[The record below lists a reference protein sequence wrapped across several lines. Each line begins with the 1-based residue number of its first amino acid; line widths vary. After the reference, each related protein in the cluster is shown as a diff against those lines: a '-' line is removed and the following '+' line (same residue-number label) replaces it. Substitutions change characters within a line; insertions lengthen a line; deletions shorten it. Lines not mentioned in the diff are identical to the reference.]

1 MSTVDSDDAGGTT
14 AYRAIVMSD
23 ATPDPFAAYHR
34 AGRWMTLARVIP
46 AVIAALAI
54 GTGLGYVAGSA
65 PAAPPAAVEQ
75 DSRAQAVG
83 PAPDAVEPPI
93 PADQLPQPG
102 TQPGAPGEAA
112 QPGAPAPPTLATT
125 GQAEWSISI
134 DTTGYQAE
142 IDQCLWVRMDLGVH
156 APIVGKHNYC
166 GGDVVLAMAIGDT
179 VTLAGVGL
187 DGTYTVAATRDAQAG
202 DYAKLATD
210 GLGGTVILQTCYWGD
225 SGAERLVALDR
236 M

>member
-1 MSTVDSDDAGGTT
+1 
-14 AYRAIVMSD
+14 MSD

-34 AGRWMTLARVIP
+34 AGRRMTLARVIP

-54 GTGLGYVAGSA
+54 GIGLGYVAGAA
-65 PAAPPAAVEQ
+65 PAAPPAAMEQ
-75 DSRAQAVG
+75 DSPAQAVG
-83 PAPDAVEPPI
+83 PAPDAVGPPTV
-93 PADQLPQPG
+93 AAQLPQPS
-102 TQPGAPGEAA
+102 APGDAP
-112 QPGAPAPPTLATT
+112 QPAAPALPTLATT

-156 APIVGKHNYC
+156 APVVGKHNYC

-187 DGTYTVAATRDAQAG
+187 DGTYTVVATRDAQAG
-202 DYAKLATD
+202 DYAKVATD
-210 GLGGTVILQTCYWGD
+210 GLGGSVILQTCYWGNT
-225 SGAERLVALDR
+225 GAERLVALDR
-236 M
+236 A

>member
-1 MSTVDSDDAGGTT
+1 
-14 AYRAIVMSD
+14 MSD

-34 AGRWMTLARVIP
+34 AGRRMTLARVIP
-46 AVIAALAI
+46 AVIAALALGI
-54 GTGLGYVAGSA
+54 GLGYVAGTA
-65 PAAPPAAVEQ
+65 PAAPPAAVGQ
-75 DSRAQAVG
+75 DSPAQAVG
-83 PAPDAVEPPI
+83 PAPDAVGPPN
-93 PADQLPQPG
+93 PAAQLPQPG
-102 TQPGAPGEAA
+102 APLGAPPPA
-112 QPGAPAPPTLATT
+112 APALPTLAAT
-125 GQAEWSISI
+125 GQAEWSIPI

-156 APIVGKHNYC
+156 APVVGKHNYC

-187 DGTYTVAATRDAQAG
+187 DGRYTVAATRDAQAG
-202 DYAKLATD
+202 DYARVATD

-236 M
+236 L

>member
-1 MSTVDSDDAGGTT
+1 MPA
-14 AYRAIVMSD
+14 A
-23 ATPDPFAAYHR
+23 PDPFAEYHR
-34 AGRWMTLARVIP
+34 AGRRITLTRVIP

-54 GTGLGYVAGSA
+54 GTGLGFLAGNT

-75 DSRAQAVG
+75 ASPAPFAA

-93 PADQLPQPG
+93 VAAQLPQPA
-102 TQPGAPGEAA
+102 APA
-112 QPGAPAPPTLATT
+112 GAPATETPALPTLATT
-125 GQAEWSISI
+125 GQGEWSIAI

-166 GGDVVLAMAIGDT
+166 GGDIVLGMSIGDT
-179 VTLAGVGL
+179 VTLSGVGL
-187 DGTYTVAATRDAQAG
+187 DGTYTVIAARDAQAG
-202 DYAKLATD
+202 DYAKVATD
-210 GLGGTVILQTCYWGD
+210 GLGGSVILQTCYWGD

-236 M
+236 T

>member
-1 MSTVDSDDAGGTT
+1 
-14 AYRAIVMSD
+14 MSD

-34 AGRWMTLARVIP
+34 AGRRMTLARVIP

-54 GTGLGYVAGSA
+54 GSGLGYVAGAA

-75 DSRAQAVG
+75 DSPAQAVG
-83 PAPDAVEPPI
+83 PASDAVEPPA
-93 PADQLPQPG
+93 PAAQLPQPG
-102 TQPGAPGEAA
+102 APAGAPL
-112 QPGAPAPPTLATT
+112 GAPQPAAPALPTLATT

-142 IDQCLWVRMDLGVH
+142 IDRCLWVRMDLGVH
-156 APIVGKHNYC
+156 APVVGKHNYC

-187 DGTYTVAATRDAQAG
+187 DGRYTVVATRDAQAG
-202 DYAKLATD
+202 DYAKVATD
-210 GLGGTVILQTCYWGD
+210 GLGGSVILQTCYWGNT
-225 SGAERLVALDR
+225 GAERLVALDR
-236 M
+236 A

>member
-1 MSTVDSDDAGGTT
+1 
-14 AYRAIVMSD
+14 
-23 ATPDPFAAYHR
+23 
-34 AGRWMTLARVIP
+34 
-46 AVIAALAI
+46 
-54 GTGLGYVAGSA
+54 
-65 PAAPPAAVEQ
+65 
-75 DSRAQAVG
+75 
-83 PAPDAVEPPI
+83 
-93 PADQLPQPG
+93 
-102 TQPGAPGEAA
+102 
-112 QPGAPAPPTLATT
+112 
-125 GQAEWSISI
+125 
-134 DTTGYQAE
+134 
-142 IDQCLWVRMDLGVH
+142 MDLGVH